1 MHCPGIITG
10 LLVGFMILIE
20 PGETVLNLLVA
31 PLQHLKQLPLHP
43 PEATLERLV
52 AEEVHHKN
60 RNKIFWRNNRAL
72 YNHT

>member
-1 MHCPGIITG
+1 
-10 LLVGFMILIE
+10 MILIE

-60 RNKIFWRNNRAL
+60 RNKIFWRNNRTL

>member
-1 MHCPGIITG
+1 MHCPGIIRG
-10 LLVGFMILIE
+10 LFVGFMILIE

-52 AEEVHHKN
+52 AEELHRKN
-60 RNKIFWRNNRAL
+60 RGATIGL
-72 YNHT
+72 YIN

>member
-1 MHCPGIITG
+1 
-10 LLVGFMILIE
+10 MILIE

-52 AEEVHHKN
+52 AEELHHKN
-60 RNKIFWRNNRAL
+60 RDTIFWCNNWTL
-72 YNHT
+72 HNHT

>member
-1 MHCPGIITG
+1 
-10 LLVGFMILIE
+10 MILVE

-43 PEATLERLV
+43 PEATLERWV

-60 RNKIFWRNNRAL
+60 RDTIFL
-72 YNHT
+72 VQQSDFT